1 MPTTGPPMRALLL
14 FALALPV
21 AALPVAAQTGEAS
34 RADSSG
40 VWPYGQS
47 RTYRAILAETRR
59 LQIAAPD
66 TAVAPADPVLGLGQL
81 VVDETVSRTGSYFYD
96 VFYRLW
102 RPPADARF
110 VSVVL
115 SEQPLPGQG
124 TLIAVRL
131 DGEVVFQ
138 GRLTP
143 TEEAAETLARQ
154 AVAATLQRLPRG

>member
-1 MPTTGPPMRALLL
+1 MRALLL

-21 AALPVAAQTGEAS
+21 AAQTGPAS
-34 RADSSG
+34 RPDAPE
-40 VWPYGQS
+40 VFTYGQS
-47 RTYRAILAETRR
+47 RTYRAILAETRQ
-59 LQIAAPD
+59 LQIVAPD
-66 TAVAPADPVLGLGQL
+66 TAVSASPDPALGIGQL
-81 VVDETVSRTGSYFYD
+81 VVDETVSRTGSYCYD

-131 DGEVVFQ
+131 DGEIVFQ

-143 TEEAAETLARQ
+143 SEEAAEALARQ
-154 AVAATLQRLPRG
+154 AIVATLQRLPRG

>member
-1 MPTTGPPMRALLL
+1 MRALLL

-21 AALPVAAQTGEAS
+21 AAQTPAAQADAS
-34 RADSSG
+34 RPDSSG
-40 VWPYGQS
+40 VWPYGQA
-47 RTYRAILAETRR
+47 RTYRAVLAETRQLR
-59 LQIAAPD
+59 AAAPD
-66 TAVAPADPVLGLGQL
+66 TAASAPADPVLGLGQL
-81 VVDETVSRTGSYFYD
+81 VVDETVSRTGSYCYD

-124 TLIAVRL
+124 TLVAVRL

-143 TEEAAETLARQ
+143 SEEAAEALARR
-154 AVAATLQRLPRG
+154 AVVATLQRLPRG

>member
-1 MPTTGPPMRALLL
+1 MRALLL

-21 AALPVAAQTGEAS
+21 AAQTGQAS
-34 RADSSG
+34 RPDASE
-40 VWPYGQS
+40 VFTYGQS
-47 RTYRAILAETRR
+47 RTYHAILAETRQ
-59 LQIAAPD
+59 LQIVAPD
-66 TAVAPADPVLGLGQL
+66 TAVSASPDPTLGIGQL
-81 VVDETVSRTGSYFYD
+81 VVDETVSRTGSYCYD

-131 DGEVVFQ
+131 DGEIVFQ

-143 TEEAAETLARQ
+143 SEEAAEALARQ
-154 AVAATLQRLPRG
+154 AIVATLQRLPRG